1 MNTQDRQLLNRLLDD
16 DVSIDEREQA
26 ITALARDHEAIAYL
40 AEQAIFLA
48 DLRQSLKR
56 QKLQRAVATAMVPQP
71 RNTFLNKIIRVW
83 PAAAAALF
91 LLALSTLFL
100 IKQLS
105 GNSAVMAEIVTSESA
120 MPAESWKAG
129 QRVAL
134 RKMMLASGRVG
145 LRLNNGVVL
154 SLEGPLQAEF
164 VSEMQLRLSQ
174 GSATADVGKDGK
186 GFVIDTVN
194 ARVVDLGTR
203 FGVSVGE
210 SNETDIVVFEG
221 KVEVFDPAKTDV
233 KPQPKMTLNE
243 GEAIRVDDSRRR
255 QRVRMLVLNRRA
267 WRFQESRNSDIV
279 SDVMDNVTTNGANR
293 FYGLVRAGMAEGARM
308 YTTGHNRTWHPLPG
322 EAFPQELV
330 GADVICTMDTDR
342 HEEDLSMT
350 LVITRPCEL
359 YVFPDARHP
368 EPEWVR
374 REFTN
379 AGFQLRSGPW
389 TPRGK
394 SLETLTDAEKAQLY
408 VSHTVWKKSITQPG
422 SIVLG
427 SSLPAQGVH
436 ARAMYGIAVK
446 EAQ

>member
-1 MNTQDRQLLNRLLDD
+1 MNTPDRQLLNRLLEDD
-16 DVSIDEREQA
+16 LSTEDRDQA
-26 ITALARDHEAIAYL
+26 LTKLETDPEAVTYL
-40 AEQAIFLA
+40 AEQAIFVA

-56 QKLQRAVATAMVPQP
+56 RKLQRAVATAMAPQP
-71 RNTFLNKIIRVW
+71 RKIFLNKIIRVW
-83 PAAAAALF
+83 PAAAAALV
-91 LLALSTLFL
+91 LLALGSLFL

-105 GNSAVMAEIVTSESA
+105 GGGAVVAEIVISESA

-134 RKMMLASGRVG
+134 RKMTLVSGHVG
-145 LRLNNGVVL
+145 LRLNNGVML

-164 VSEMQLRLSQ
+164 ISEMQLRLSQ

-221 KVEVFDPAKTDV
+221 KVEVFDPAKAET
-233 KPQPKMTLNE
+233 KPRPKMTLTE
-243 GEAIRVDDSRRR
+243 GEAIRVDNSRKH
-255 QRVRMLVLNRRA
+255 QRARMVVLQRKA
-267 WRFQESRNSDIV
+267 WRLQESRNTDLV
-279 SDVMDNVTTNGANR
+279 SDVMDTVITNNSHR
-293 FYGLVRAGMAEGARM
+293 FYGLVRAGMGEGARM

-322 EAFPQELV
+322 ETFPQELV

-350 LVITRPCEL
+350 LVINRPCDL

-374 REFTN
+374 REFTHV
-379 AGFQLRSGPW
+379 GFQLRSGPW

-394 SLETLTDAEKAQLY
+394 TVETLTEAEQRNLY
-408 VSHTVWKKSITQPG
+408 VPHSVWKKKITQPG
-422 SIVLG
+422 PIVLG
-427 SSLPAQGVH
+427 SSLSAKGVLV
-436 ARAMYGIAVK
+436 RAMYGIAVK

>member
-1 MNTQDRQLLNRLLDD
+1 MNTPDRQLLNRLLEDD
-16 DVSIDEREQA
+16 LSTEDRDQA
-26 ITALARDHEAIAYL
+26 LTKLETDPEAVAYL
-40 AEQAIFLA
+40 AEQAIFVA

-56 QKLQRAVATAMVPQP
+56 RKLQRTVATSMLPFP
-71 RNTFLNKIIRVW
+71 RKTFLTKIIRAW
-83 PAAAAALF
+83 PFAAAAIV
-91 LLALSTLFL
+91 LLALSGTLFF
-100 IKQLS
+100 QQWR
-105 GNSAVMAEIVTSESA
+105 GERAVMVEIVTSESA
-120 MPAESWKAG
+120 MPAEYWKAG

-145 LRLNNGVVL
+145 LRLKNGVVL
-154 SLEGPLQAEF
+154 SLEGPLHAEF

-174 GSATADVGKDGK
+174 GRATADVGKDGK

-233 KPQPKMTLNE
+233 KPQPKITLNE

-308 YTTGHNRTWHPLPG
+308 YTTGHNRTWYPLPG

-379 AGFQLRSGPW
+379 VGFQLRSGPW

-408 VSHTVWKKSITQPG
+408 VPHTVWKKSITQPG
-422 SIVLG
+422 PIVLG

-446 EAQ
+446 EAR